1 VTEAGA
7 AAGRVDAAGT
17 AAAPARI
24 GDLLVVRSRDEL
36 AAALSRMP
44 RPLGLVPTM
53 GWLHAGHRSLIAR
66 AREECATVAV
76 SIFVNPRQFTI
87 SADLARYPRSEA
99 RDLAICGEER
109 ADLVWAPGLDD
120 VYPPGFDTTVGVGRV
135 AQPLEGAARPGHF
148 EGVATVVAILFGLV
162 RPDRAYFG
170 MKDAQQLRVIA
181 RMATDLALTT
191 VVACATVREP
201 DGLAMSSRNV
211 HLSPAQRAAAP
222 VLHRALE
229 AGRRRWESG
238 ERDAGAI
245 RDAVRAV
252 LATEPLAVMEYVSL
266 ADDTTLVELERVDG
280 PALLSLAVR
289 FGTTR
294 LIDNEALA

>member
-1 VTEAGA
+1 VTGEIGWPGAGE
-7 AAGRVDAAGT
+7 
-17 AAAPARI
+17 
-24 GDLLVVRSRDEL
+24 LVVVRTRAEL
-36 AAALSRMP
+36 AAALARAP

-66 AREECATVAV
+66 ARTECATVALSV
-76 SIFVNPRQFTI
+76 FVNPRQFE
-87 SADLARYPRSEA
+87 SRADLVKYPRSEA
-99 RDLAICGEER
+99 RDLAICAEEGV
-109 ADLVWAPGLDD
+109 DLVWAPGVDD
-120 VYPPGFDTTVGVGRV
+120 VYPAGFDTTVRVGAV
-135 AQPLEGAARPGHF
+135 AAPLEGAARPGHF
-148 EGVATVVAILFGLV
+148 EGVATVVAVLFGVV

-191 VVACATVREP
+191 VVPCPTVREP

-211 HLSPAQRAAAP
+211 HLSPAERAAAP
-222 VLHRALE
+222 VLHRALA
-229 AGRRRWESG
+229 AGRARWEAG

-245 RDAVRAV
+245 RDAARAV
-252 LATEPLAVMEYVSL
+252 LAGEPLARVEYVSL
-266 ADDTTLVELERVDG
+266 ADDVTLAELDRVEG

-294 LIDNEALA
+294 LIDNLALG